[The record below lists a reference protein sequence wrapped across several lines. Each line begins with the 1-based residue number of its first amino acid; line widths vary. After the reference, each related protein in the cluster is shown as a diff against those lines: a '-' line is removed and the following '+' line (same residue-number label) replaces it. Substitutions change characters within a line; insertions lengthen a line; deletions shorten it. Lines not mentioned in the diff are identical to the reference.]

1 MFNLFNLQFSSNVLR
16 CNSFSFLT
24 SYYVEHDLKK
34 KKVTVEAHVL
44 RKPICLTVQSA
55 CLCSDLH
62 LVSHCI
68 DTPQYLF
75 KEKKYG

>member
-1 MFNLFNLQFSSNVLR
+1 MI
-16 CNSFSFLT
+16 
-24 SYYVEHDLKK
+24 KK
-34 KKVTVEAHVL
+34 KKFTVEAHVL